1 MAKKKSPNLIESR
14 TEEWNASE
22 WQGRSKEQVES
33 TTYSLYY
40 TIVTAVVVLLIY
52 GLIKIIG

>member
-1 MAKKKSPNLIESR
+1 MGKKKSPNLIESR
-14 TEEWNASE
+14 TDEWNESE
-22 WQGRSKEQVES
+22 WQGRSRKQVES

-40 TIVTAVVVLLIY
+40 TIATAVVVLLIY